1 MKGRRTW
8 PVLGAYCRRIAP
20 CHSMHRFVR
29 TAARPAPKEIRL
41 TKRMSELDICSRRE
55 GERLIIENKV
65 LVKGVPAIVGM
76 KVADN
81 ETDIVVTGS
90 SPQKCAAVVLHKPV
104 GYVSG
109 QPEHGNVPAV
119 KLLTKE
125 NAVGKVDDLFEN
137 DGQKTVMGFSV
148 AGRLDR
154 DSSGLLVFCHS
165 GVVAKK
171 LVSSMGYIPK
181 EYVVTLQP
189 ACQPTR
195 EEKNRGLTSLPRPTL
210 DLQILKKGGGHLLGD
225 PRPLKS
231 IRAKWIDEGEILRL
245 ILREGRQRQI
255 RRMCRQLLGFHV
267 VSLQRTGI
275 GPIDLKDLPVG
286 KWRPLTK
293 KEVDEIIS
301 RN

>member
-1 MKGRRTW
+1 
-8 PVLGAYCRRIAP
+8 
-20 CHSMHRFVR
+20 
-29 TAARPAPKEIRL
+29 
-41 TKRMSELDICSRRE
+41 MSELDLCSRRE
-55 GERLIIENKV
+55 ADRFIIEKKV

-76 KVADN
+76 RVADN
-81 ETDIVVTGS
+81 ETDIVVEGS
-90 SPQKCAAVVLHKPV
+90 SDKKCAAVVLHKPV

-137 DGQKTVMGFSV
+137 ESRTTLTGFTV

-154 DSSGLLVFCHS
+154 DTSGLLVYCHS

-171 LVSSMGYIPK
+171 LVSSMGLIPK

-189 ACQPTR
+189 AHQPTR
-195 EEKNRGLTSLPRPTL
+195 EEKARGITSLPRPTL
-210 DLQILKKGGGHLLGD
+210 DLQILKKGGGHLVGD

-231 IRAKWIDEGEILRL
+231 IRAKWLEKGEVLRL
-245 ILREGRQRQI
+245 ILREGRRRQI
-255 RRMCRQLLGFHV
+255 RRMCRELLGYHV
-267 VSLQRTGI
+267 VSLERTQV